1 MQHMTIVSFK
11 FKQEV
16 KQSLT
21 TELHSHDHLWH
32 GGAIQPEMH
41 GFGKS
46 PPSPTSSLFS
56 HKIGHLP
63 NFGSELKEQFAFIQ
77 FSSFLSIVCFQLL
90 SSLYHLVPPVLDG
103 VAAVVTSIHQS
114 VCHF

>member
-1 MQHMTIVSFK
+1 MITCGMV
-11 FKQEV
+11 E
-16 KQSLT
+16 QSNQKC
-21 TELHSHDHLWH
+21 TELEGVLPHQL
-32 GGAIQPEMH
+32 P
-41 GFGKS
+41 
-46 PPSPTSSLFS
+46 LFC
-56 HKIGHLP
+56 HKIVHLP